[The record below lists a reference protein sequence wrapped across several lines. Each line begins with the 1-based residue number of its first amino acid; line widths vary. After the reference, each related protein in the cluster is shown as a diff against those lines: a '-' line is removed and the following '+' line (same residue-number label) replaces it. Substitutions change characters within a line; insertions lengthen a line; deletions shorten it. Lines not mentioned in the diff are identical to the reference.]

1 MQRRHILQAGSALSA
16 LGLVSGCA
24 SIGGN
29 GPKVVVIGAGYAG
42 ATAACTPWR
51 KMQLCS

>member
-1 MQRRHILQAGSALSA
+1 MQRRQLLQAGSALGA

-29 GPKVVVIGAGYAG
+29 RTKVVVIGAGYAG
-42 ATAACTPWR
+42 ATAAKYIR
-51 KMQLCS
+51 M